1 MDFRAKY
8 SHYLPQPGEEFDV
21 IVCGGGPAGIGAAVA
36 ACEAGAKTLLL
47 EASSIMGGVAVAAM
61 WMPVNRITLNG
72 VAPGGAGSAAASTT
86 GLSMRFRNTGAKP
99 TPSAA
104 ILRRICGVDCRF
116 IRNTCAWRR
125 WICWRTA
132 GANTGCSV
140 RPWA

>member
-47 EASSIMGGVAVAAM
+47 EASSIMGGVAGAAM

-72 VAPGGAGSAAASTT
+72 VAPGGGKRGGVHDRFVDAVQKYGGEA
-86 GLSMRFRNTGAKP
+86 LSL
-99 TPSAA
+99 
-104 ILRRICGVDCRF
+104 IHI
-116 IRNTCAWRR
+116 
-125 WICWRTA
+125 
-132 GANTGCSV
+132 
-140 RPWA
+140 

>member
-47 EASSIMGGVAVAAM
+47 EASSIMGGVAGAAM

-72 VAPGGAGSAAASTT
+72 VAPGGGKR
-86 GLSMRFRNTGAKP
+86 GGVHDRFVDAVQKYGAKP

-104 ILRRICGVDCRF
+104 IPRRICGADCRF
-116 IRNTCAWRR
+116 TRNTCAWRR

-132 GANTGCSV
+132 VANTGCSA

>member
-47 EASSIMGGVAVAAM
+47 EASSIMGGVAGAAM

-72 VAPGGAGSAAASTT
+72 VAPGGGKRGGAHD
-86 GLSMRFRNTGAKP
+86 RF
-99 TPSAA
+99 
-104 ILRRICGVDCRF
+104 VD
-116 IRNTCAWRR
+116 AVQKYGGE
-125 WICWRTA
+125 A
-132 GANTGCSV
+132 YSV
-140 RPWA
+140 RRHPATDMRGGLQIHPEYLRMAALDLLADCGC